1 MQTYKSFK
9 NNKNAVQMKTILK
22 KFKVCIQTKNLKTLP
37 ILFCGWKYY
46 RHIKE
51 SMRNKKKYI
60 EIGILKEFRHS
71 IRITKIK

>member
-51 SMRNKKKYI
+51 SMRNK
-60 EIGILKEFRHS
+60 
-71 IRITKIK
+71 